1 MSIKYLKK
9 AIKTPSTDDHAT
21 RANVQKILNDLEI
34 RREKGIKEISKKFD
48 KYEGEVVVSKE
59 KIEEAGKKVDQKTK
73 DDIQFAY
80 ERIKK
85 FAEHQLKHLNNDF
98 EVELSKGLIAGQRLI
113 PIDTVGCYIPGGR
126 YAHISSAIMGITPA
140 KVAGVKTII
149 TASPPKDSNGANP
162 GIIYAA
168 NLCGADVILNLGGI
182 AAIASLTYGCFE
194 NPPVDFLVGAGNQ
207 YVAEAKRL
215 LFGKVG
221 IDLFAG
227 PTEIAIIADKKADKE
242 IVAAD
247 IVGQAEHGYNSP
259 GWLITTDK
267 SVADYV
273 MKRIPELIKELPDGP
288 RDSAEPAWRD
298 FGEVVLCDTNEEMAA
313 VSDKYAP
320 EHLEVH
326 AENLDWWLKRLKNY
340 GSLFLGEETTVA
352 YGDKCSGPN
361 HILPTKGAGRY
372 TGGLYVGKFIKCLTF
387 QRMNRESTKT
397 IGSTTSRL
405 ARAEGMEAHARTAD
419 IRLKKYKIQN

>member
-1 MSIKYLKK
+1 MTIKYLKK
-9 AIKTPSTDDHAT
+9 AIKNPSTDDTKT
-21 RANVQKILNDLEI
+21 RTTVQNILDDIEK
-34 RREKGIKEISKKFD
+34 RREEAIKEITKKFD
-48 KYEGEVVVSKE
+48 KYDGDIVLSKE
-59 KIEEAGKKVDQKTK
+59 KIEEAIQKVDQKTK
-73 DDIQFAY
+73 DDVQFAH

-85 FAEHQLKHLNNDF
+85 FAEHQLKSMNNEF
-98 EVELSKGLIAGQRLI
+98 EVELSKGLFAGQRLI
-113 PIDTVGCYIPGGR
+113 PVNTAGCYIPGGR
-126 YAHISSAIMGITPA
+126 YAHISSATMAITPA

-149 TASPPKDSNGANP
+149 CASPPKDNNGAHP

-182 AAIASLTYGCFE
+182 AAIASMAYGCFN
-194 NPPVDFLVGAGNQ
+194 NPEVDFLVGAGNQ
-207 YVAEAKRL
+207 YVAEAKRI

-227 PTEIAIIADKKADKE
+227 PTEIAIIADKTADKE

-259 GWLITTDK
+259 GWVFTTDK
-267 SVADYV
+267 AVADYII
-273 MKRIPELIKELPDGP
+273 KRIPELIAKLPEGP
-288 RDSAEPAWRD
+288 RSSAEPAWRD
-298 FGEVVLCDTNEEMAA
+298 YGEVILCESNEEMANI
-313 VSDKYAP
+313 SDKYAA

-326 AENLDWWLKRLKNY
+326 AENLNWWLKRLKNY

-361 HILPTKGAGRY
+361 HILPTKGAGKY

-387 QRMNRESTKT
+387 QRMTKEANKIVGAT
-397 IGSTTSRL
+397 AARL
-405 ARAEGMEAHARTAD
+405 GRAEGMEAHARTGD
-419 IRLKKYKIQN
+419 IRLKKYGHSN

>member
-1 MSIKYLKK
+1 MAIKYLKT
-9 AIKTPSTDDHAT
+9 AIKTPSTDDHKT
-21 RANVQKILNDLEI
+21 RASVQKILNDLEKT
-34 RREKGIKEISKKFD
+34 REKGVMEISKKFD
-48 KYEGEVVVSKE
+48 KYEGEVIVSKE
-59 KIEEAGKKVDQKTK
+59 KIEEAGRKVDQKTK
-73 DDIQFAY
+73 DDIQFAH
-80 ERIKK
+80 EQIKK
-85 FAEHQLKHLNNDF
+85 FAEHQLKHLNNNF
-98 EVELSKGLIAGQRLI
+98 EVEISKGLIAGQRLI

-149 TASPPKDSNGANP
+149 TASPPKDKNGANP

-182 AAIASLTYGCFE
+182 AAIASLTYGCFK

-267 SVADYV
+267 SVADYA
-273 MKRIPELIKELPDGP
+273 MKRIPELIKKLPDGS

-298 FGEVVLCDTNEEMAA
+298 FGEVVLCDTNEEMAT

-387 QRMNRESTKT
+387 QKMNRESTKT
-397 IGSTTSRL
+397 VGAITSRL

-419 IRLKKYKIQN
+419 IRIKKYKL

>member
-1 MSIKYLKK
+1 MAIKYLKK
-9 AIKTPSTDDHAT
+9 AIKSPSTDDHET
-21 RANVQKILNDLEI
+21 RASVQKILNDLEI

-59 KIEEAGKKVDQKTK
+59 KIEEASKKVDQKTK
-73 DDIQFAY
+73 DDIQFAH

-98 EVELSKGLIAGQRLI
+98 EVEVSKGLIAGQRLI

-182 AAIASLTYGCFE
+182 AAIASLAYGCFE

-242 IVAAD
+242 IVAVD

-267 SVADYV
+267 SVADYII
-273 MKRIPELIKELPDGP
+273 KRIPELIKELPDGP

-298 FGEVVLCDTNEEMAA
+298 FGEVALCDTNEEMATL
-313 VSDKYAP
+313 SDKYAP

-387 QRMNRESTKT
+387 QKMNRESTKT
-397 IGSTTSRL
+397 IGTTTSRL

-419 IRLKKYKIQN
+419 IRLKKYKIKN